1 MRPFILFEK
10 NRCLRIASWVPVV
23 SLAFAGAPA
32 RSQDPSPPDAVARAA
47 TPPIEEPRGPA
58 TPAQPD
64 VPSSVAGEATP
75 AAVSGGVVV
84 VRALPSS
91 SPSGALRVAPRRRAQ
106 LPAEFLQQEPSAA
119 APPSAARASSE
130 PQYPQQRGVPRA
142 GSSAA
147 TELESGPAAPGDSVQ
162 QWTGLSNTGAL
173 SPDTTHA
180 VGPGHVVEAVNSAFS
195 IYTKF
200 GTPLQGP
207 IGFESFLNLP
217 AGWAGFTF
225 DPRLIYDHFHQKFVL
240 LVLGKD
246 EPNLKS
252 YYWVAVSQGS
262 DPTGAW
268 WISRFEVT
276 ATVNGVLSWLDHAG
290 LTADNWGVYVTGN
303 YFGFTGAFRGSSLW
317 SINPDILSGG
327 ATNGWR
333 FLDLRWTITQQA
345 FALQPAQPHSVNAD
359 ATTFFVNTFNGVG
372 SQVLLWKLSGD
383 RTNAPSLTNVA
394 ISTANYEAI
403 GNEVDQPGSAVDI
416 YGGDARVASA
426 VYSQGRV
433 FYVLTDDVNNNGN
446 SAGWL
451 TVRLNVATNTNEWQD
466 LLWGGP
472 GVYYFYPALTILGG
486 DSADANLAVFGN
498 WTDTSSSPGQFASG
512 LYKIYDAQPATTGPL
527 VSFTSGVAAYVALD
541 GSGRN
546 RFGSHS
552 GAGYDWSCGHAW
564 ARWRQPTPPT
574 PGGPSSPLASWER
587 SRCVPRSKSARPT
600 AARSGTRGPPGPSP
614 GIPKAWAPPAGSTS
628 SSIPA
633 RATSRSAAPWPA
645 RRRASTGRSPG
656 RPPGRPGSSW
666 AAGRGPAS
674 RPAIGAT
681 PPSPSLPPTCA

>member
-1 MRPFILFEK
+1 M
-10 NRCLRIASWVPVV
+10 
-23 SLAFAGAPA
+23 
-32 RSQDPSPPDAVARAA
+32 
-47 TPPIEEPRGPA
+47 
-58 TPAQPD
+58 
-64 VPSSVAGEATP
+64 
-75 AAVSGGVVV
+75 
-84 VRALPSS
+84 
-91 SPSGALRVAPRRRAQ
+91 
-106 LPAEFLQQEPSAA
+106 
-119 APPSAARASSE
+119 
-130 PQYPQQRGVPRA
+130 
-142 GSSAA
+142 
-147 TELESGPAAPGDSVQ
+147 
-162 QWTGLSNTGAL
+162 
-173 SPDTTHA
+173 
-180 VGPGHVVEAVNSAFS
+180 NSAFS

-262 DPTGAW
+262 DPTGGW
-268 WISRFEVT
+268 WVSRFEVT
-276 ATVNGVLSWLDHAG
+276 ATVNGALSWLDHAG

-303 YFGFTGAFRGSSLW
+303 YFSFSGAFRGSSLW

-345 FALQPAQPHSVNAD
+345 FGLQPAQPHSVNAD

-403 GNEVDQPGSAVDI
+403 SNEVDQPGSAVDI

-451 TVRLNVATNTNEWQD
+451 TVRLNVATNTNEWQH

-527 VSFTSGVAAYVALD
+527 VSFTSGLAAYVALD

-564 ARWRQPTPPT
+564 GSVEAADAANTWRTVIAARQLGTEPVCPQIEVSSPNGGEVWNAGTTRTITWHAQGLGPASGIDIFFD
-574 PGGPSSPLASWER
+574 PGTGDVPIGGPLASSASSFDWQ
-587 SRCVPRSKSARPT
+587 VPGTPTGSARIFVGSWTGAGFEAGDRSDATFTVT
-600 AARSGTRGPPGPSP
+600 APDLRVIDPASSANLLMPGEAFTAQATVSNQ
-614 GIPKAWAPPAGSTS
+614 GNGSSNVSTS
-628 SSIPA
+628 L
-633 RATSRSAAPWPA
+633 RFYQ
-645 RRRASTGRSPG
+645 ST
-656 RPPGRPGSSW
+656 
-666 AAGRGPAS
+666 
-674 RPAIGAT
+674 
-681 PPSPSLPPTCA
+681 